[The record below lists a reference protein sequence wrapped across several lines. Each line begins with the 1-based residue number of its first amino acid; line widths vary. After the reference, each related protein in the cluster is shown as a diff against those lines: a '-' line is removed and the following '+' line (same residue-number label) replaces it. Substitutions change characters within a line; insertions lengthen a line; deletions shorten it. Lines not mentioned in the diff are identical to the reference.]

1 MDRQPLHLTKVVLL
15 FTSVSS
21 IAVLSV
27 EAYRENYSGQWR
39 EVQQSYQ
46 KNLHASAGT
55 ERERRSAAIFEPAIR
70 QLFLP
75 ELQRID
81 RCTTCHLGVD
91 NPRMADAEKP
101 LAAHPG
107 DLLKHHPVQKFGCTV
122 CHLGEGRAITMEA
135 AHGRDANGKAAHNAM
150 TPLLQGDSVYT
161 SCGRC
166 HYEVDLYGGQSDL
179 YAISFQAGASEFGK
193 PRITKA
199 ILALSLPGA
208 DLLVEGKQLVI
219 ESGCLGCHRYRG
231 GGGDLGSDLTY
242 AGDKRRHDY
251 DFSHVEGEHT
261 VEQWLY
267 EHFMDP
273 EKISPGTTMPDMG
286 FTSEEASTLTLYVMS
301 LHRKSAPATHT
312 PRPPATMTDS
322 ELASGETLYK
332 MFCGACHGAKGLGD
346 GPAAETIEGEPR
358 DFWHERFRYV
368 STLNGVPTQE
378 DLVRTIST
386 GRQFGEMPSNPQ
398 LTPEEV
404 LAVADYI
411 LEINRRG
418 TIERLT
424 EAFSDDDDD
433 MEPEEIEEIADSRL
447 TPSGIIMVP
456 WPGPEFQP
464 DPALGNKLYMA
475 NCASCHGDEGKGD
488 GPQAL
493 VDERGRKIKARDI
506 TTARFRGGDT
516 PEDIFKRIRAG
527 IPGTPMPAQET
538 LSDNE
543 VWQLVDFTRKLAGM
557 PDMHKTKM
565 ERTKDVP

>member
-1 MDRQPLHLTKVVLL
+1 VVLL
-15 FTSVSS
+15 VASVSS
-21 IAVLSV
+21 IGVLAV
-27 EAYRENYSGQWR
+27 EAYRENYTGQWR
-39 EVQQSYQ
+39 KVQRSYGE
-46 KNLHASAGT
+46 KLRADAGT
-55 ERERRSAAIFEPAIR
+55 ERERRTAAIFEPAIR

-91 NPRMADAEKP
+91 NPRMAGAEKP

-107 DLLKHHPVQKFGCTV
+107 DLLKHHPVQKFGCTI
-122 CHLGEGRAITMEA
+122 CHMGEGRAITMEA
-135 AHGRDANGKAAHNAM
+135 AHGRDADGKAARNAM
-150 TPLLQGDSVYT
+150 TPLLEGETVYT

-179 YAISFQAGASEFGK
+179 YASSFQAESSESGK
-193 PRITKA
+193 QRITKA

-208 DLLVEGKQLVI
+208 DLLVKGKQLVI

-231 GGGDLGSDLTY
+231 GGGDLGTDLTY

-251 DFSHVEGEHT
+251 DFTHIDGEHT
-261 VEQWLY
+261 VQQWLY
-267 EHFMDP
+267 EHFLAP
-273 EKISPGTTMPDMG
+273 AKVSPGTVMPEMG
-286 FTSEEASTLTLYVMS
+286 FTSEEASTLALYMMS

-346 GPAAETIEGEPR
+346 GPAAKTIEGQPR

-368 STLNGVPTQE
+368 STLNGVPTEE

-398 LTPEEV
+398 LTQEEV

-411 LEINRRG
+411 LDINRRG
-418 TIERLT
+418 TIEKLT
-424 EAFSDDDDD
+424 EAFSDDDEI
-433 MEPEEIEEIADSRL
+433 EPEDIEEIAESRL

-456 WPGPEFQP
+456 WPGAKFQP
-464 DPALGNKLYMA
+464 DLAMGTKLYMA
-475 NCASCHGDEGKGD
+475 NCASCHGNEGKGD
-488 GPQAL
+488 GPQEL
-493 VDERGRKIKARDI
+493 VDELGRKIKARDI
-506 TTARFRGGDT
+506 TTGRLHGGDA

-527 IPGTPMPAQET
+527 IPGTPMPAQPA

-543 VWQLVDFTRKLAGM
+543 IWQLVHFTRKLAGL
-557 PDMHKTKM
+557 PDMQKAKPGKA
-565 ERTKDVP
+565 KDTP